1 MKLRVFSGPDLAAA
15 LAQLRRALGDDALI
29 LETREIAPEAGGG
42 VEILAAVDR
51 PDPSPPPPDP
61 DQGGITLQ
69 QRREALAWQGI
80 GPDLAARLMEA
91 DLLHAVTKTLAF
103 GDLPLTRGA
112 PPLFFAGEPGAGKSL
127 TVLKLATRMVMAGT
141 PPLIISVDSRKA
153 GATEQLAAVTRILGL
168 PLIVAEDAAQLQRAI
183 RRREGDAAVL
193 IDGPGLVMSD
203 ERDAA
208 FLRSLAGD
216 SGAEIVFV
224 LPAGL
229 DAGQAAETALDF
241 ATAGARRLIAT
252 RLDVSR
258 RIGAVLEAAFRSRLL
273 LTVCGTGPEIAGGL
287 ETLTASM
294 ITERLQSSIG
304 GAGAVR
310 PARTPDVLVR
320 ENWA

>member
-15 LAQLRRALGDDALI
+15 LAQLRRTLGDDALI

-42 VEILAAVDR
+42 VEILASVDR
-51 PDPSPPPPDP
+51 PKPAPPPPEP
-61 DQGGITLQ
+61 GQGGITLQ
-69 QRREALAWQGI
+69 QRRDALAWQGI

-112 PPLFFAGEPGAGKSL
+112 PPLFFTGEPGAGKSL

-153 GATEQLAAVTRILGL
+153 GATEQLASVTRILGL

-203 ERDAA
+203 ERDGA
-208 FLRSLAGD
+208 FLKSLAGET
-216 SGAEIVFV
+216 GAEIIFV

-241 ATAGARRLIAT
+241 ATAGARRLVAT
-252 RLDVSR
+252 RMDVSR

-273 LTVCGTGPEIAGGL
+273 LTVCGTGPELAGGL
-287 ETLTASM
+287 EPLTASM
-294 ITERLQSSIG
+294 ITERLQSSV
-304 GAGAVR
+304 GASAVR
-310 PARTPDVLVR
+310 SARPGDVLVR